1 MAVTLIRHFL
11 IETLMQILIRSGQ
24 FPGVAQSRDEL

>member
-1 MAVTLIRHFL
+1 MEVTSIRHFL
-11 IETLMQILIRSGQ
+11 IETLMQIFIHSGQ